1 MPLHTHRDLGV
12 GRQASED
19 LTGRDRCHTESV
31 TSAGYRIRPMIG
43 LIKVNMGTKY
53 LIFKKIVTLFFAIP
67 ATEALVH
74 GAEIDHGGWYVEMA
88 GMGSTKRA
96 LPFWSHTNKGGVY
109 PETCGG
115 LFRGGV
121 NGTSYGKNTFRLDW
135 GIGLAGYAA
144 AEGNAEVHNSDG
156 SSTRGMVQELYVG
169 TGWKKLNLDLG
180 IRRRATDFGGL
191 SVTGGN
197 FVLTD
202 NAQSFPGYR
211 LHSDWIKIPFT
222 KGILSARFDFGDYG
236 LWDNRYVKHTL
247 LHNQALH
254 FKVNISKRISFTGGL
269 DLWTQWGGTSP
280 VYGKQPHKF
289 SDYLKIMVAASGGE
303 GATKSDRINALGNHL
318 GRELLRLDLDQDRWR
333 LAFQHDRPFEDGSG
347 VGFQNFPDA
356 VNTLHLSFKNK
367 DKWVSDLLL
376 EFIYTKWQSGTR
388 HDRPATE
395 EELKRD
401 PDKKVYIVG
410 GCDNYFNNGEYQSAW
425 TYNGRSIGLPLFTL
439 TPKDENGITKGVS
452 NNRIIAWNVGLG
464 GKLFRKV
471 PYLLKVTYSKN
482 FGKYS
487 QSDPFYNS
495 VPRQVSGALE
505 LTLPKRVIG
514 NATLLSIG
522 LYADK
527 GSIYPDTAGITL
539 RLGWG
544 GTLTH

>member
-1 MPLHTHRDLGV
+1 
-12 GRQASED
+12 
-19 LTGRDRCHTESV
+19 
-31 TSAGYRIRPMIG
+31 
-43 LIKVNMGTKY
+43 
-53 LIFKKIVTLFFAIP
+53 
-67 ATEALVH
+67 
-74 GAEIDHGGWYVEMA
+74 
-88 GMGSTKRA
+88 
-96 LPFWSHTNKGGVY
+96 
-109 PETCGG
+109 
-115 LFRGGV
+115 
-121 NGTSYGKNTFRLDW
+121 
-135 GIGLAGYAA
+135 
-144 AEGNAEVHNSDG
+144 
-156 SSTRGMVQELYVG
+156 MVQELYVG

-197 FVLTD
+197 FVLIQCL
-202 NAQSFPGYR
+202 NSFPGYR
-211 LHSDWIKIPFT
+211 LAFRWIKIPFT

-280 VYGKQPHKF
+280 VYGKQPQRF

-303 GATKSDRINALGNHL
+303 GHKKRP
-318 GRELLRLDLDQDRWR
+318 DQRARQSPWTR
-333 LAFQHDRPFEDGSG
+333 TSKVGSG
-347 VGFQNFPDA
+347 SGQMASGIRARQAVRGWFRGRVPELSRRREHPSSLIQEQGQNG
-356 VNTLHLSFKNK
+356 
-367 DKWVSDLLL
+367 VSDLLL
-376 EFIYTKWQSGTR
+376 EFIYTKWQLGTR

-395 EELKRD
+395 EELKRN

-514 NATLLSIG
+514 NTTLLSIG

-527 GSIYPDTAGITL
+527 GSLYPDTAGITL